1 MKILCIDHGAFA
13 LDFLMRCLHDGHQVK
28 WYVPDNAKTQ
38 LIGKGLVERVADW
51 RPWARWA
58 DMIFMPD
65 NTKYLSQLEPYR
77 REGTPIIGPTIA
89 SAALELDRAEAMKVF
104 TDHDIPVPPY
114 KEFSNY
120 EDAIAHVVKTGKPYA
135 SKPLGDE
142 PDKNMSYVAK
152 TPADMIYMLQRWK
165 KNGKRMRFILQDLV
179 TGVEAAVGA
188 WIGPHGFNQGWC
200 ENFEFKRM
208 MAGECGPQTG
218 EMGTVLRVVRNSKLA
233 AKVLAPIEDYLV
245 SLGHVGYVDVNCIIS
260 DDGTPWPLEF
270 TMRPG
275 WPTFNIQ
282 QALIDGD
289 HAEWLAALADGH
301 DLRPFKMD
309 TVAAGVLMAI
319 PDFPYSHIT
328 RKEVCGIPVYGLTDK
343 LMENV
348 HPCEMM
354 MGTAPQDQDG
364 KVVTGP
370 CLVTAGD
377 YVLVASGTGGTVRQ
391 ATTMAYRTLKTL
403 KVPNSP
409 MYRTDIGARLKK
421 QLPMIQQSGYA
432 TGLEY

>member
-1 MKILCIDHGAFA
+1 MKILIIDQGAFA
-13 LDFLMRCLHDGHQVK
+13 LDFAMRCLDDKHLVK
-28 WYVPDNAKTQ
+28 WYVPDNPKTC

-51 RPWARWA
+51 RTWARWA
-58 DMIFMPD
+58 DFIFMPD
-65 NTKYLSQLEPYR
+65 NVKYLSQLEPYR
-77 REGTPIIGPTIA
+77 REGTPILGPTIA

-104 TDHDIPVPPY
+104 ADHDIDIPPY

-120 EDAIAHVVKTGKPYA
+120 DDAIAYVLKTGKPYA

-152 TPADMIYMLQRWK
+152 TPADMVYMLQRWK
-165 KNGKRMRFILQDLV
+165 KAGKRMRFILQDLV
-179 TGVEAAVGA
+179 SGVEAAVGA
-188 WIGPHGFNQGWC
+188 WVGPHGFSDGWC

-233 AKVLAPIEDYLV
+233 NKVLAPLEDYLV
-245 SLGHVGYVDVNCIIS
+245 SLGHVGYVDVNCII
-260 DDGTPWPLEF
+260 DDAGTPWPLEF

-289 HAEWLAALADGH
+289 HAEWLAALADGQ
-301 DLRPFKMD
+301 DSKPFKMD
-309 TVAAGVLMAI
+309 TVAAGCLIAI

-328 RKEVCGIPVYGLTDK
+328 RKEVCGVPIYGLTDK
-343 LMENV
+343 LMENI
-348 HPCEMM
+348 HPCECML
-354 MGTAPQDQDG
+354 GSAPQDMDG
-364 KVVTGP
+364 QIKAGP

-377 YVLVASGTGGTVRQ
+377 YVLVVSATGETVR
-391 ATTMAYRTLKTL
+391 ATTRKMYETVK
-403 KVPNSP
+403 KVKIPNSP
-409 MYRTDIGARLKK
+409 LWRSDIGNRLSK
-421 QLPMIQQSGYA
+421 QLPLLHGNGYA
-432 TGLEY
+432 SGLDY